1 MADITYTP
9 LEEITAFD
17 ADSLNS
23 RFSDPTGSVRE
34 AVNAL
39 EPDAVAPG
47 ALNHHHFLNGL
58 VMNSHQAV
66 VGASS
71 ASHTYTA
78 AQTGANYLP
87 FNTAGGAGSGTSL
100 QFTGM
105 SQPLITD
112 APHAIPSS
120 VAGILVLADFHL
132 FRVYDPS
139 QSAGDKYDVDAG
151 VSVRIE
157 LELGALGWNAIGR
170 SQRWVS
176 SQIDASRDA
185 AWYDRGQQVKI
196 PIRTLI
202 VASDISGGGVVT
214 GIRAT
219 VNVRDTGLSTATA
232 AEFYQ
237 CDLAIITLAS
247 TRT

>member
-9 LEEITAFD
+9 LEETTALN

-47 ALNHHHFLNGL
+47 ALNHHHFLSGL
-58 VMNSHQAV
+58 VMNSRQAV
-66 VGASS
+66 VGSSS
-71 ASHTYTA
+71 ASHTYTR

-105 SQPLITD
+105 HQTLSD
-112 APHAIPSS
+112 SGGPSN
-120 VAGILVLADFHL
+120 VAGILVLADLHL
-132 FRVYDPS
+132 FRVYDPTEP
-139 QSAGDKYDVDAG
+139 AADRYDIDAG
-151 VSVRIE
+151 ISARIE
-157 LELGALGWNAIGR
+157 YEVASVWYSIDR

-176 SQIDASRDA
+176 SQIATSRDT
-185 AWYDRGQQVKI
+185 AWYMRGQQVKI

-202 VASDISGGGVVT
+202 VASDIFGGGEVT

-219 VNVRDTGLSTATA
+219 VNVRYNPANQSTATA

-237 CDLAIITLAS
+237 CDLAAIRLVS